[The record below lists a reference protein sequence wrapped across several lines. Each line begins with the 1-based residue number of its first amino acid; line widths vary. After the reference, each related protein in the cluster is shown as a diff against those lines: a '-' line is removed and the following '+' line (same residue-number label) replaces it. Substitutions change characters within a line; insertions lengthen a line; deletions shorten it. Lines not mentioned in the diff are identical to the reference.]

1 MASSGNVSSG
11 SSHGRYLYFEWYTK
25 STSPDTNIRVIHY
38 KITALGG
45 TSSQIWHHN
54 DYININGSRVY
65 SGGDSYGVK
74 TGTVLAEN
82 DFSINQNSTLKL
94 LVSMHG
100 GIYERVDNINTE
112 KSWDLDEIPR
122 YSNLTSL
129 AVKSKTC
136 NSITLKFTTD
146 KTARLFARFTSGGD
160 STEWLNNGGCFVDNT
175 TGGEF
180 TIYYQN
186 RGNSNRL
193 QPNKSYTIE
202 VLCRSTISGLDTAK
216 SISVATYDIAKLTE
230 VPNVNIGSSHTVKWN
245 NPSGATTSLKLCKT
259 DNSQITNYGTVT
271 GTSKSI
277 TPGASTIYALTPNS
291 NTYTA
296 RYIITTTANNTSY
309 TSYKDFTF
317 TVTNSNPTTG
327 TLEYKDTNATAVAI
341 TQNNQR
347 IIRNIS
353 TLQFTIGAATAKNS
367 ASISKYAVEINGVK
381 KERNSA
387 GTLDF
392 GTINVTYNTK
402 AKLTV
407 TDSRGNIAT
416 KEITVIVDDY
426 VLPTALISLSRLNNY
441 EDETYI
447 KVDGS
452 YSSVNN
458 KNSMT
463 IQYQYKKNDPN
474 NTTNYTEWITIGD
487 NIQQTLSLEKEFSW
501 LFNIKVS
508 DKFKS
513 TVYENILLAI
523 GMPMAFY
530 DTNLLSLGVNCFPKH
545 PKSFEVE
552 GTMYLNDKEILEYEV
567 LDTW

>member
-1 MASSGNVSSG
+1 M
-11 SSHGRYLYFEWYTK
+11 T
-25 STSPDTNIRVIHY
+25 
-38 KITALGG
+38 
-45 TSSQIWHHN
+45 
-54 DYININGSRVY
+54 
-65 SGGDSYGVK
+65 
-74 TGTVLAEN
+74 
-82 DFSINQNSTLKL
+82 INQSSTMTLTID
-94 LVSMHG
+94 MHG
-100 GIYERVDNINTE
+100 GIYSYSDNINTNQ
-112 KSWDLDEIPR
+112 SWSLDEIPR
-122 YSNLTSL
+122 YAEITGLSI
-129 AVKSKTC
+129 KSRTI
-136 NSITLKFTTD
+136 NTITISYSVSRSASIYV
-146 KTARLFARFTSGGD
+146 RFTSGGT
-160 STEWLNNGGCFVDNT
+160 SNTEWLNNGNPFVTNT
-175 TGGEF
+175 TSGDI
-180 TIYYQN
+180 TIYYKN
-186 RGNSNRL
+186 RAGTQRL
-193 QPNKSYTIE
+193 DPEKTYTIE
-202 VLCRSTISGLDTAK
+202 ILSRATISGLDRTK
-216 SISVATYDIAKLTE
+216 SVSGSTFAIAKLTE
-230 VPNVNIGSSHTVKWN
+230 VPNINIGSSHTVKWN

-259 DNSQITNYGTVT
+259 DNSQITDYGTVT

-317 TVTNSNPTTG
+317 TVTNSNPTAG
-327 TLEYKDTNATAVAI
+327 TLEYKDTNETAVAI
-341 TQNNQR
+341 TENNQR
-347 IIRNIS
+347 IVRNIS
-353 TLQFTIGAATAKNS
+353 TLQFIIGAATAKNS

-381 KERNSA
+381 KERTSA

-474 NTTNYTEWITIGD
+474 NATNYTEWITIGD
-487 NIQQTLSLEKEFSW
+487 NVQQTLSLSKEFSW

-552 GTMYLNDKEILEYEV
+552 GTMYLNGEILDKIKIKSKQVSGNTGEYGNIPIE
-567 LDTW
+567 LDVSKYIILEILVTSISYSSNISYGSPMALRIGSSTHYAHIIGDQGNVTIQNAQVTLTVYYVEI

>member
-1 MASSGNVSSG
+1 MYTG
-11 SSHGRYLYFEWYTK
+11 SS
-25 STSPDTNIRVIHY
+25 S
-38 KITALGG
+38 
-45 TSSQIWHHN
+45 
-54 DYININGSRVY
+54 Y
-65 SGGDSYGVK
+65 SVK
-74 TGTVLAEN
+74 TGTVLA
-82 DFSINQNSTLKL
+82 SGTMVINQNSTMTLT
-94 LVSMHG
+94 VEMHG
-100 GIYERVDNINTE
+100 GIYSYSDNINTTQ
-112 KSWDLDEIPR
+112 SWSLDEIPR

-129 AVKSKTC
+129 SVKSKTC

-160 STEWLNNGGCFVDNT
+160 STEWLNNGNPFVDNT
-175 TGGEF
+175 TSGEF

-186 RGNSNRL
+186 RGNSNKL

-245 NPSGATTSLKLCKT
+245 NPSGAAIALKLCKT

-296 RYIITTTANNTSY
+296 RYIITTTVNNVSY
-309 TSYKDFTF
+309 TNYKDFTF
-317 TVTNSNPTTG
+317 TVTNSNPTAG
-327 TLEYKDTNATAVAI
+327 TLEYKDINATTVAI
-341 TQNNQR
+341 TENNQR
-347 IIRNIS
+347 IVRNIS
-353 TLQFTIGAATAKNS
+353 TLQFIIGAATAKNS

-381 KERNSA
+381 KERTSA

-545 PKSFEVE
+545 SKSFEVE
-552 GTMYLNDKEILEYEV
+552 GTMYLNDQEILEYEV
-567 LDTW
+567 VDTW

>member
-1 MASSGNVSSG
+1 MASSGNVDSG
-11 SSHGRYLYFEWYTK
+11 GYQGRVLRVEWGTN
-25 STSPDTNIRVIHY
+25 STSPDNNTRNIWY
-38 KITALGG
+38 KVTAVGG
-45 TSSQIWHHN
+45 SSSQYYHHN
-54 DYININGSRVY
+54 DYVNINGTRVY
-65 SGGDSYGVK
+65 TGSNSHSVK
-74 TGTVLAEN
+74 TGTVLASGN
-82 DFSINQNSTLKL
+82 LSINQSSTMTLT
-94 LVSMHG
+94 VEMHG
-100 GIYERVDNINTE
+100 GIYSYSDNINKTQ
-112 KSWDLDEIPR
+112 SWSLDEIPR
-122 YSNLTSL
+122 YAEITSL
-129 AVKSKTC
+129 SVKSRTI
-136 NSITLKFTTD
+136 NSITISYSVSRSANIFV
-146 KTARLFARFTSGGD
+146 RFTSGGA
-160 STEWLNNGGCFVDNT
+160 STEWLNNGNPFVTNT
-175 TGGEF
+175 TSGDI
-180 TIYYQN
+180 TIYYKN
-186 RGNSNRL
+186 RAGTQRL
-193 QPNKSYTIE
+193 DPEKTYTIE
-202 VLCRSTISGLDTAK
+202 ILSRATISGLDRIK
-216 SISVATYDIAKLTE
+216 SVSGSTFAIAKLTE
-230 VPNVNIGSSHTVKWN
+230 VPNINIGSSHTVKWN
-245 NPSGATTSLKLCKT
+245 NPSGASTSLKLCKT
-259 DNSQITNYGTVT
+259 DNSTITDYGTVT

-309 TSYKDFTF
+309 TSYKDFIF
-317 TVTNSNPTTG
+317 TVTNSNPTAG
-327 TLEYKDTNATAVAI
+327 TLEYKDTNATTVAI
-341 TQNNQR
+341 TENNQR
-347 IIRNIS
+347 IVRNIS
-353 TLQFTIGAATAKNS
+353 TLQFILGAATAKNS
-367 ASISKYAVEINGVK
+367 ASISKYTVEINGVK
-381 KERNSA
+381 KERTSA

-407 TDSRGNIAT
+407 TDSRGNTAT
-416 KEITVIVDDY
+416 KEITVIVDDW

-552 GTMYLNDKEILEYEV
+552 GTMYLNDQEILEYEV
-567 LDTW
+567 VDTW

>member
-1 MASSGNVSSG
+1 MASSGSVDSG
-11 SSHGRYLYFEWYTK
+11 GYQGRVLRVEWGTNN
-25 STSPDTNIRVIHY
+25 TSPDNNTRSIWY
-38 KITALGG
+38 KVTAVGG
-45 TSSQIWHHN
+45 SSSQYYHHN
-54 DYININGSRVY
+54 DYVNINGTRVY
-65 SGGDSYGVK
+65 TGSNSHSVK
-74 TGTVLAEN
+74 TGTVLASGN
-82 DFSINQNSTLKL
+82 LSINQSSTMTLTIE
-94 LVSMHG
+94 MHG
-100 GIYERVDNINTE
+100 GIYSYSDNINKTQ
-112 KSWDLDEIPR
+112 SWSLDEIPR
-122 YSNLTSL
+122 YADITSL
-129 AVKSKTC
+129 SVKSRTI
-136 NSITLKFTTD
+136 NSITISYSVSRS
-146 KTARLFARFTSGGD
+146 ASIYVRFTSGGA
-160 STEWLNNGGCFVDNT
+160 STEWLNNGNPFVTNT
-175 TGGEF
+175 TSGDI
-180 TIYYQN
+180 TIYYKN
-186 RGNSNRL
+186 RAGTQRL
-193 QPNKSYTIE
+193 DPEKSYTIE
-202 VLCRSTISGLDTAK
+202 ILSRATISGLDRTK
-216 SISVATYDIAKLTE
+216 SVSDSTFAIAKLTE
-230 VPNVNIGSSHTVKWN
+230 VPNINIGSSHTVKWN

-327 TLEYKDTNATAVAI
+327 SLEYKDTNAAAVAI
-341 TQNNQR
+341 TENNQR
-347 IIRNIS
+347 IVRNIS
-353 TLQFTIGAATAKNS
+353 TLQFIIGEATAKNS

-381 KERNSA
+381 KERTSA

-416 KEITVIVDDY
+416 KEINVIVDDY
-426 VLPTALISLSRLNNY
+426 VLPSALISLSRLNNY
-441 EDETYI
+441 EDETYL

-452 YSSVNN
+452 CSSVNN

-474 NTTNYTEWITIGD
+474 NATNYTEWITIGD
-487 NIQQTLSLEKEFSW
+487 NIQQTLSLAKEFSW
-501 LFNIKVS
+501 LFNVKIS

-523 GMPMAFY
+523 GMPMTFY
-530 DTNLLSLGVNCFPKH
+530 DTVLLSLGVNCFPKH